1 MSLEATLEPIRAK
14 LQTAVELELTTIP
27 PYLMALYSIKPGKN
41 VVASNLIRSVFME
54 EMLHMILAANVLVS
68 IGGRLSLSAANVP
81 VYPCRLKFEGK
92 AFKDREFDVHLA
104 ALSKQSL
111 HDFMQIELPQFMTP
125 SKAVFAELVVEGYTV
140 GEFYQGI
147 ADDLARAC
155 EEFGESQVFH
165 GPKANQVTEQYFWGG
180 AGRPV
185 VVTTLETAREAI
197 DLIVEQGEGARID
210 SGQVDGNFFSGEK
223 PHYFRFKEIH
233 EGRLYRATDSPDGPP
248 TGDPLPVNFEDV
260 FPIKT
265 DCKDAD
271 FSGHSELQHL
281 NRLFNSNYT
290 MMLSQIAEGFNGN
303 PQAFYTA
310 IMNGMHN
317 LTPLARQM
325 AMIPIRGDAQRR
337 HGAPSFEWLAD

>member
-54 EMLHMILAANVLVS
+54 EMLHMILASNVLVS
-68 IGGRLSLSAANVP
+68 IGGRLSLSEANVP
-81 VYPCRLKFEGK
+81 TYPCRLKFEGK
-92 AFKDREFDVHLA
+92 TFLDREFDVHLA

-125 SKAVFAELVVEGYTV
+125 FKASGAELVVPGYTV
-140 GEFYQGI
+140 GEFYKSI
-147 ADDLARAC
+147 ADELTKAC
-155 EEFGESQVFH
+155 EAFGEPQVFH
-165 GPKANQVTEQYFWGG
+165 GGTAHQVSEQYFWGG
-180 AGRPV
+180 DGKPI
-185 VVTTLETAREAI
+185 VVTSLETAKEAI
-197 DLIVEQGEGARID
+197 DLIVEQGEGASID
-210 SGQVDGNFFSGEK
+210 ANQVNGDFFTGAK

-233 EGRLYRATDSPDGPP
+233 EGRLYREIDPPDGPP

-260 FPIKT
+260 FPIKS

-271 FSGHSELQHL
+271 FGGHSELQHL

-303 PQAFYTA
+303 PAAFYTA

-325 AMIPIRGDAQRR
+325 VAIPIRGDTQQR
-337 HGAPSFEWLAD
+337 HGAPSFEWLVD